1 MNKDLWKG
9 TLIVVAL
16 LVALAA
22 GALLFADNGWRK
34 TSCVARAIVSGVAL
48 HNVLAVCGV

>member
-1 MNKDLWKG
+1 MNRDLWKG
-9 TLIVVAL
+9 VLIVLAL

-22 GALLFADNGWRK
+22 GAILLADNGWRK
-34 TSCVARAIVSGVAL
+34 TSCVGRALVSGVAL